1 MKLSRVSRKLP
12 VGVVVHTD
20 VQEMAKL
27 FDGLFRTGTTK
38 QLKIESNTPLT
49 LTLEVPDGQDKTVA
63 AVLREMADE
72 LEGAHK

>member
-20 VQEMAKL
+20 VEEMTKL
-27 FDGLFRTGTTK
+27 FDGLFSTGMTK
-38 QLKIESNTPLT
+38 QLKMESNTPLT
-49 LTLEVPDGQDKTVA
+49 LTLEVPDGEDKIVA
-63 AVLREMADE
+63 AALREMADE